1 LKKIKCK
8 YLFFLFIILL
18 FNCESKHS
26 NLKSGLYAEIQT
38 NKGDILLKL
47 EYLKTPITVANFVS
61 LAEGN
66 NDYVSKE
73 FKNKKFYNGITF
85 HRVISDFMIQT
96 GDPTK
101 TGSGGPG
108 YRFNDEISDLSHYK
122 PGILSMANGGVN
134 TNGSQFFIT
143 HKATPWLDGKHTVF
157 GEVIE
162 GQNIVDRIQQNDII
176 EKLNII
182 RKKKE
187 AKIFDAPK
195 VISNY
200 FEEKEK
206 IKEKR
211 KFEEEILIKEI
222 VKGMKQTSS
231 GLWYKIIENSIK
243 SRPKVGD
250 LVKIHYTGMLLNGN
264 VFDSSY
270 SKNMPIE
277 FTLGAGRVIKGWDE
291 GLSLI
296 PIGASAKLV
305 IPSNLAYGE
314 QGAGGVI
321 PPNSTLIFEVEVLD
335 SKKQ

>member
-1 LKKIKCK
+1 MKKIKCK